1 MNNYDS
7 FGTIIPILSQ
17 FQRTFSKAPVLHY
30 IFQHGINCATDIF
43 LRGIDCFVNNF

>member
-1 MNNYDS
+1 MIYYD
-7 FGTIIPILSQ
+7 FLGTIIPILGQ
-17 FQRTFSKAPVLHY
+17 FQSTFSKALVLLY